1 MHYRRYEAPSLNE
14 ALSKVRA
21 ELGPDALILSS
32 RTLDPDG
39 ERPEGRGVR
48 LVEVTAA
55 TERINSRNTPVVRP
69 PAEIR
74 AVPAGSRTPA
84 TTKKNSLV
92 QNTPSSQAANR
103 LFDLGVYGF
112 NMSLVLSQLGFDP
125 VMLDLFSKLDGQGVD
140 SRISLSLLEK
150 VRSVVERAGKSGDP
164 RMVLKVFRRFLQEKV
179 QKMVPDPKWNDGPT
193 VMCMVGPTGVGKTT
207 TVAKL
212 AALYGLE
219 QNKRLVLATLDTY
232 RIAAAEQLKVYARV
246 MGLPLQVIHNGE
258 HIDQLLKDHHDADV
272 ILIDTA
278 GRSPNSDE
286 HLQDLRKSLAGNP
299 RLFNYLHVSA
309 GLQEADLVR
318 VVERFSTVDL
328 KGLIFTKLDECTRF
342 GGMFNLMYRTS
353 LPLAYFTTGQKVPDD
368 LEPADVDGVLS
379 RIFGAAA

>member
-1 MHYRRYEAPSLNE
+1 M
-14 ALSKVRA
+14 
-21 ELGPDALILSS
+21 GPDALILSS
-32 RTLDPDG
+32 RTLEPEGDQ
-39 ERPEGRGVR
+39 PEGRGGR

-55 TERINSRNTPVVRP
+55 MERVRVRNTSAVRV
-69 PAEIR
+69 PAEIK
-74 AVPAGSRTPA
+74 AAPADSRVSA
-84 TTKKNSLV
+84 TVKKQPLV
-92 QNTPSSQAANR
+92 QTAPSSRAANR
-103 LFDLGVYGF
+103 LFDLGVFGF
-112 NMSLVLSQLGFDP
+112 DMTLVLSQLGFDP
-125 VMLDLFSKLDGQGVD
+125 VMLDLFKKLDGQGVD

-150 VRSVVERAGKSGDP
+150 VRSVVDRAGKSGDP
-164 RMVLKVFRRFLQEKV
+164 RMVLRVFRRFLQEKV
-179 QKMVPDPKWNDGPT
+179 EKMVPDPKWNDGPM

-219 QNKRLVLATLDTY
+219 QNKRVVLATLDTY

-246 MGLPLQVIHNGE
+246 MGFPLQVIHSGE
-258 HIDQLLKDHHDADV
+258 HIDQLLKDYHDADV

-278 GRSPNSDE
+278 GRSPNNDE

-318 VVERFSTVDL
+318 VVERFSAVEL